1 MPVPFE
7 CNHCHAAYEVA
18 AELSGKEVLCRE
30 CEKRSLVVDYAGRYV
45 SFVCPNCRQQT
56 EVPTAYAERW
66 MRCPACEKLAKVP
79 VAGETRRTRRR
90 ILIAATGTVLVST
103 TALGLFAFLG
113 RGKNS
118 GASERP
124 PQRQSRSRSQDSPGG
139 KDPGQQKGKRA
150 GRRGRDRGQQGQGP
164 V

>member
-7 CNHCHAAYEVA
+7 CDHCHAAYEVA
-18 AELSGKEVLCRE
+18 EELSGKEVLCRE

-56 EVPTAYAERW
+56 EVPAAFAGRW
-66 MRCPACEKLAKVP
+66 MRCPGCEKLANVP
-79 VAGETRRTRRR
+79 VASKTRFTRRR
-90 ILIAATGTVLVST
+90 ILIAAGGAVLVSM

-113 RGKNS
+113 HGKNS

-124 PQRQSRSRSQDSPGG
+124 PRGQSRGRSQDNPGG
-139 KDPGQQKGKRA
+139 KDAGQQKGKRA
-150 GRRGRDRGQQGQGP
+150 GRRGRGRQGKAP
-164 V
+164 I